1 MIYNQQDGDDRAI
14 LLIMDRSIDPVA
26 PFLHEFT
33 YQAMIYDLLQENIKK
48 DNVYKYEII
57 CFFIST
63 YTKLIIIC

>member
-14 LLIMDRSIDPVA
+14 LLIVDRSIDPVA

-48 DNVYKYEII
+48 DNVYKYDQKII
-57 CFFIST
+57 CFFF
-63 YTKLIIIC
+63 LNF